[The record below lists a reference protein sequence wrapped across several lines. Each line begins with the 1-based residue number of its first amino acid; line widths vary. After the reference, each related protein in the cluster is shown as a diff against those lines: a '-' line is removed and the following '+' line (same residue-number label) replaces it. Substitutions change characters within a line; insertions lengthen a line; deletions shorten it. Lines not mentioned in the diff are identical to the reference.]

1 MKGMMRCD
9 ETFKDQQ
16 GQEAITIT
24 PRWRAHRGKIVLLE
38 LSENSS
44 RGVTDCPKE
53 AVNLEAYS
61 HHEKHGIGM
70 RQK

>member
-24 PRWRAHRGKIVLLE
+24 PGGGHTEGK
-38 LSENSS
+38 
-44 RGVTDCPKE
+44 
-53 AVNLEAYS
+53 
-61 HHEKHGIGM
+61 
-70 RQK
+70 